1 MDCVFSSTTDES
13 YCRVVVLGW
22 FDHVDTVAGHK
33 TNLLVPHFSLLSFFV
48 QESFVL
54 SPVENKKEIMVK
66 ENLPGANVASE
77 CPHWASI

>member
-54 SPVENKKEIMVK
+54 SPVENKKEFMVK
-66 ENLPGANVASE
+66 ENLPGAND
-77 CPHWASI
+77 